1 MTLSSRPDM
10 LPQPGMMQGMDAFFT
25 GHESVREL
33 VSQLMLPSGV
43 FERQDRRHAMLDTV
57 LHRYEDKEREVEALK
72 KVRFFYYKPKSFY
85 MRFVDLPLSAL

>member
-1 MTLSSRPDM
+1 MM
-10 LPQPGMMQGMDAFFT
+10 PQPGMMQGMDAFFT

-72 KVRFFYYKPKSFY
+72 KVRVALFIFYRVSTAL
-85 MRFVDLPLSAL
+85 RRLSDYPCVSVTCSV

>member
-10 LPQPGMMQGMDAFFT
+10 MPQPGMMQGMDAFFT

-72 KVRFFYYKPKSFY
+72 KVR
-85 MRFVDLPLSAL
+85 VALFIF